1 MSSSILV
8 VDDEQLFATSMAQFL
23 TRHGYVVNVNTL
35 GEVALNTIEEE
46 PPDLVLLDYR
56 LPRMDGLK
64 VLQKIKETHPEILV
78 IMMTAYGSVEGAV
91 EAMKLGAFD
100 YVSKPIDLE
109 ELRLVIE
116 KALESLRRS
125 HELDYLRSQAN
136 DKKNPFHQIIG
147 QSEPMRQLRAMID
160 QISSIEAASGW
171 GAPAIL
177 ITGETGTG
185 KQLVARAIH
194 TRTPRAR
201 GTFVEI
207 NCAAIPANLLEAE
220 LFGYEKGAFT
230 DAKSAKVGLFEAA
243 DSGTLFL
250 DEIGSMDLNLQA
262 KLLKAIEEKSVRRLG
277 SIRSRQFDVILI
289 ATTNQP
295 LERAIQERTFRED
308 LYYRLKVL
316 TVHLPPLRDRPGAP
330 VLLAEHF
337 TKLHACRYNRGEK
350 KLSESAKAAIAGYNW
365 PGNVREL
372 SNVIERAVLLKSGN
386 TIEPNDLALTPV
398 TPAEQSLTAKPADN
412 LLAIDLS
419 KGIVLE
425 ELERTIIER
434 VLAQSGW
441 NRTKAAQLLGLSRE
455 TLRYRI
461 EKHNLKAPGSEQSAP
476 RSDVPAEGTDC
487 ERRS

>member
-56 LPRMDGLK
+56 LPRIDGLK

-277 SIRSRQFDVILI
+277 SIRSRPPNILPNCMP
-289 ATTNQP
+289 AVTT
-295 LERAIQERTFRED
+295 
-308 LYYRLKVL
+308 
-316 TVHLPPLRDRPGAP
+316 GA
-330 VLLAEHF
+330 
-337 TKLHACRYNRGEK
+337 R
-350 KLSESAKAAIAGYNW
+350 
-365 PGNVREL
+365 
-372 SNVIERAVLLKSGN
+372 KS
-386 TIEPNDLALTPV
+386 
-398 TPAEQSLTAKPADN
+398 
-412 LLAIDLS
+412 
-419 KGIVLE
+419 
-425 ELERTIIER
+425 
-434 VLAQSGW
+434 
-441 NRTKAAQLLGLSRE
+441 
-455 TLRYRI
+455 
-461 EKHNLKAPGSEQSAP
+461 
-476 RSDVPAEGTDC
+476 
-487 ERRS
+487 